1 MTYNIDRYHIVGE
14 AARRSIIDTKAPL
27 RSRPAVQARGED
39 TRRRILEAA
48 LHLFAAHGYEGT
60 STRQIAEGA
69 VVNLPAIQYY
79 FGNKE
84 GLYRAI
90 IHDITADTDR
100 HMSPVLER
108 VHAALE
114 AAATPREELIALLGE
129 MLETFVVLVT
139 SGPHVA
145 SRRLIFARAEIEE
158 SPGLD
163 ILHENGMQQIFNP
176 CLALVSRLH
185 GKPGTD
191 PEMTVRTL
199 ALIGQV
205 VIFCNN
211 HKRPVLPGGGL
222 DTESVRLMRLVVREQ
237 TEAVCRSIAT
247 SAK

>member
-1 MTYNIDRYHIVGE
+1 V
-14 AARRSIIDTKAPL
+14 IDTRTSS

-60 STRQIAEGA
+60 STRQIAERAG
-69 VVNLPAIQYY
+69 VNLPAIQYY

-90 IHDITADTDR
+90 IHDITVDTDR
-100 HMSPVLER
+100 HMRPVLAR
-108 VHAALE
+108 VHTAL
-114 AAATPREELIALLGE
+114 AAADTPREELTALLAE

-139 SGPHVA
+139 SGPHVE
-145 SRRLIFARAEIEE
+145 SRRLIFARAEVEE
-158 SPGLD
+158 TPGLD
-163 ILHENGMQQIFNP
+163 ILHENGMRQIFNP

-185 GKPGTD
+185 GKPTDD
-191 PEMTVRTL
+191 PEMTVRNL

-211 HKRPVLPGGGL
+211 HKRPILPGTGL
-222 DTESVRLMRLVVREQ
+222 DAESVRLMRLVVREH
-237 TEAVCRSIAT
+237 TEAVCRAT

>member
-1 MTYNIDRYHIVGE
+1 M
-14 AARRSIIDTKAPL
+14 IDTKTPI

-48 LHLFAAHGYEGT
+48 LHLFAAQGYEGT

-108 VHAALE
+108 VHAAL
-114 AAATPREELIALLGE
+114 AAADTSREELTALLGD
-129 MLETFVVLVT
+129 MVETFVVLVT
-139 SGPHVA
+139 SGPHVD
-145 SRRLIFARAEIEE
+145 SRRLIFARAEVEE
-158 SPGLD
+158 TPGLD
-163 ILHENGMQQIFNP
+163 VLHENGMQQIVNP

-185 GKPGTD
+185 GKPTTD

-205 VIFCNN
+205 VIFCNT
-211 HKRPVLPGGGL
+211 HKRPVLPGTGL
-222 DTESVRLMRLVVREQ
+222 DAESVRLMRLVVREH
-237 TEAVCRSIAT
+237 TEAICRAIAT
-247 SAK
+247 SDK